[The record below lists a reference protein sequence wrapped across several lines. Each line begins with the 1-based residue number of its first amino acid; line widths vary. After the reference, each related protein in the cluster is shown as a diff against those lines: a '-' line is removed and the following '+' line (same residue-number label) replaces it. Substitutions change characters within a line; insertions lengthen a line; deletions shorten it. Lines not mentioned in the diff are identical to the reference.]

1 MLGPALVA
9 VKVKVTLLP
18 TLGVALLA
26 VLVIPTLDCATG
38 VGVTLEVL
46 FPGVGSASLAAILAL
61 LVYVPEALTVAM
73 IDKVALAPLA
83 KAPIAQIPVPLV

>member
-1 MLGPALVA
+1 MVPPGNPLTEGV
-9 VKVKVTLLP
+9 VSVT
-18 TLGVALLA
+18 
-26 VLVIPTLDCATG
+26 ATIIFIG

-73 IDKVALAPLA
+73 IDNVALAPLA
-83 KAPIAQIPVPLV
+83 KVPMAQIPVPLV